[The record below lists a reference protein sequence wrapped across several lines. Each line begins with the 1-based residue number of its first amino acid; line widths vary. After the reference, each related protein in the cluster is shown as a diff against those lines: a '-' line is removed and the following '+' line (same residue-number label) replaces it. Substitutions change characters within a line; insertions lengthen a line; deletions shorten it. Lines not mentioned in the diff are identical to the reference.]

1 MHFALFQGSGCF
13 ESMYINPAVT
23 TTFRGLSSSSNG
35 ESKVIVKKKV
45 VKVGAVKK
53 AVIAVVDFIVNPK
66 QSWKM
71 IKEEIHHYWMGSKLL
86 WAEMKI
92 AKQILAKVLSG
103 GGMSR
108 RERIQLL
115 RTTSDVF
122 RIVPMSLFIIIPGM
136 ELLLPFALKIW
147 PNMLPS
153 TFQDSL
159 KKEEQMKKELQIRFA
174 VANFMQETMKEMA
187 EMKKKK
193 ITAAGEGK
201 NSEFTAD
208 EGTATELIDFMD
220 KARVGEAISND
231 AVVRIARLFKDELT
245 LDNISRP
252 QLVSMCRYMGLQAYG
267 ADIFL
272 RFQLRVKL
280 NSIKE
285 DDRRILW
292 EGIDSLNTLE
302 LKEACRERGMR
313 SFDLTHFRLKKQLQE
328 WLQLS
333 TLKNIPISLLIM
345 SRAFNLVSSP
355 EQEVYEE
362 SPESLLKRSMSSLDM
377 DTVNEVVIAAA
388 SSTEA
393 NTREIRERKL
403 HSIEF
408 QKEMIKE
415 EKESVK
421 GREIARVIPLQA
433 LPLIPTTLAIEP
445 GTDVKSEVDD
455 AITSSSSVSSGG
467 SGGDSGGGSGSSR
480 SSNCGVPAAT
490 EEKDTSD
497 TQGQGIEADGQGLTK
512 TTVTLTLDEIETLC
526 DLARGSVLHREK
538 SALATLQA
546 TLELS
551 KQSSESAKA
560 KAKAIETPKKTVLS
574 SAASHFLSR
583 MAKSDQKSSTEL
595 TGLPQSKIVNPL
607 FDKHIHT
614 FPSLAE
620 EDEDVMAEKEDKGL
634 TNLQSV
640 VTSML
645 DKLKVQLDTTEK
657 ALEDKFNLLD
667 QDGDGKLSA
676 EEIRETVTSILN
688 RPISIKEA
696 ESFIEVLDTDKDGQ
710 VTLVDILKY
719 IKLKREGGP

>member
-1 MHFALFQGSGCF
+1 
-13 ESMYINPAVT
+13 
-23 TTFRGLSSSSNG
+23 
-35 ESKVIVKKKV
+35 
-45 VKVGAVKK
+45 
-53 AVIAVVDFIVNPK
+53 
-66 QSWKM
+66 
-71 IKEEIHHYWMGSKLL
+71 
-86 WAEMKI
+86 
-92 AKQILAKVLSG
+92 
-103 GGMSR
+103 
-108 RERIQLL
+108 
-115 RTTSDVF
+115 
-122 RIVPMSLFIIIPGM
+122 
-136 ELLLPFALKIW
+136 
-147 PNMLPS
+147 
-153 TFQDSL
+153 
-159 KKEEQMKKELQIRFA
+159 
-174 VANFMQETMKEMA
+174 
-187 EMKKKK
+187 
-193 ITAAGEGK
+193 
-201 NSEFTAD
+201 
-208 EGTATELIDFMD
+208 
-220 KARVGEAISND
+220 
-231 AVVRIARLFKDELT
+231 
-245 LDNISRP
+245 
-252 QLVSMCRYMGLQAYG
+252 
-267 ADIFL
+267 
-272 RFQLRVKL
+272 
-280 NSIKE
+280 
-285 DDRRILW
+285 
-292 EGIDSLNTLE
+292 
-302 LKEACRERGMR
+302 
-313 SFDLTHFRLKKQLQE
+313 
-328 WLQLS
+328 
-333 TLKNIPISLLIM
+333 
-345 SRAFNLVSSP
+345 
-355 EQEVYEE
+355 
-362 SPESLLKRSMSSLDM
+362 MSSLDM

-634 TNLQSV
+634 TNLQV
-640 VTSML
+640 L
-645 DKLKVQLDTTEK
+645 
-657 ALEDKFNLLD
+657 
-667 QDGDGKLSA
+667 
-676 EEIRETVTSILN
+676 TVGL
-688 RPISIKEA
+688 
-696 ESFIEVLDTDKDGQ
+696 
-710 VTLVDILKY
+710 TLT
-719 IKLKREGGP
+719 